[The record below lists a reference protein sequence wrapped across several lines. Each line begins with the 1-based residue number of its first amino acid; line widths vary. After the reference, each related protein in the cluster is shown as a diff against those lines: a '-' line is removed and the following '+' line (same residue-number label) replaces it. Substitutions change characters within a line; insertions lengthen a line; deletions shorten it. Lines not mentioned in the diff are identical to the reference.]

1 MKHIK
6 TFQSHSI
13 NENLIK
19 NLWNTIK
26 NQLSTWFSELRGD
39 FKRGAEYAMDWIGLN
54 SDMMKAVVE
63 KIRQVSKNE
72 IETLSSWIKSIGLN
86 TSQFETMT
94 RESVES
100 ENELGAVA
108 ILKKIARISG
118 ISVAALISF
127 SAPVVAITG
136 LIIGSGALFVAG
148 AVITIIAWA
157 LAQLF
162 LPEER

>member
-19 NLWNTIK
+19 DLWNTIK
-26 NQLSTWFSELRGD
+26 NKLSTWFSELKGD
-39 FKRGAEYAMDWIGLN
+39 FKKGAEYAIDWIGLN

-63 KIRQVSKNE
+63 KIRQVSKTE
-72 IETLSSWIKSIGLN
+72 IEKLSSWIKFIGLN
-86 TSQFETMT
+86 ISQFETTMT
-94 RESVES
+94 TESVES
-100 ENELGAVA
+100 ESEN
-108 ILKKIARISG
+108 ILAKIARISG

-127 SAPVVAITG
+127 SAPVVAIIG
-136 LIIGSGALFVAG
+136 LITGSGALFVAG

-157 LAQLF
+157 LTQLF
-162 LPEER
+162 LPEGR